1 MASAK
6 ATIDH
11 DQIRKWVETRG
22 GHPAHVKRT
31 GTRRGNPGVLR
42 IDYPGFSGE
51 ESLERIDWDQWF
63 AWFDRDNLAFL
74 YQDEKKSRFSKLV
87 DRATVKVAAP
97 RSRKRA
103 APKRAAATKS
113 NGDGRAKKAATT
125 RTASKK
131 TAAKA
136 PSPSSTKS
144 AARRT
149 TSHSVIQKWVE
160 ARGGYPARVKK
171 TGSGKDP
178 GILRIDYPGYSGG
191 DTLERIDWDEWFDWF
206 DRDKLAFLY
215 QNKRD
220 SRFSKLVRR

>member
-11 DQIRKWVETRG
+11 DEIREWVETRG

-63 AWFDRDNLAFL
+63 EWFDRDNLAFL

-87 DRATVKVAAP
+87 DRSTVEVAAAP

-103 APKRAAATKS
+103 APKKT
-113 NGDGRAKKAATT
+113 
-125 RTASKK
+125 
-131 TAAKA
+131 TAAKKTSA
-136 PSPSSTKS
+136 AKKKSSASTKS
-144 AARRT
+144 AAKRT

-160 ARGGYPARVKK
+160 ARGGHPARVKK
-171 TGSGKDP
+171 TGRGKDP
-178 GILRIDYPGYSGG
+178 GILRIDYPGYSGAG
-191 DTLERIDWDEWFDWF
+191 TLERIDWDEWFDWF
-206 DRDKLAFLY
+206 DRDELAFLY